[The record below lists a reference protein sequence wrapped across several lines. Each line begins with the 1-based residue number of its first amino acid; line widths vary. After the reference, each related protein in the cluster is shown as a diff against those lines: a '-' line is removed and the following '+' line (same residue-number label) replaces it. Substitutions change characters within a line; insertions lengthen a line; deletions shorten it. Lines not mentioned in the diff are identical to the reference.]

1 MQSRISPLFSMQ
13 YFYRKKKQKELLS
26 HFFPNSGIHCI
37 RCTEAIILRTK
48 TWIPLHFLR
57 LEMKGERSA
66 PQKKRQ
72 IFFFLFSSPVLRD
85 EAIRMLTA
93 NLFRVRANFEK
104 ELCVQ
109 LETQITF
116 LIPASCEVKA
126 DSKRILRAKRLGILI
141 KTTAQQTTV

>member
-1 MQSRISPLFSMQ
+1 MDSVAFPTTGDER
-13 YFYRKKKQKELLS
+13 RKKCTAKEKTNFLLY
-26 HFFPNSGIHCI
+26 
-37 RCTEAIILRTK
+37 
-48 TWIPLHFLR
+48 
-57 LEMKGERSA
+57 M
-66 PQKKRQ
+66 
-72 IFFFLFSSPVLRD
+72 LRD